1 MTVTTRDIEILA
13 RTVYGEARGE
23 SDLGKLAVAWVV
35 VNRARK
41 YHVGLGE
48 ACLLSIHFS
57 CWNNGRANDA
67 NQLKM
72 MMANLSHPAFARC
85 MLAAL
90 QAAHELVPD
99 PTDGAAHY
107 CAIGIEPDW
116 AEGKTYETIGHHKFF
131 RGIA

>member
-1 MTVTTRDIEILA
+1 MTVTTRDIDILA

-23 SDLGKLAVAWVV
+23 SELGKLAVAWVV

-41 YHVGLGE
+41 YRVGLGA

-67 NQLKM
+67 NQLAM
-72 MMANLSHPAFARC
+72 MMAETSDPIFARC

-90 QAAHELVPD
+90 HAAHGLVPD
-99 PTDGAAHY
+99 PTAGASHY
-107 CAIGIEPDW
+107 HAIGIEPGW
-116 AEGKTYETIGHHKFF
+116 AEGKPYQTISHHRFY
-131 RGIA
+131 RNIA